1 MYHVYFHVS
10 MKFKFQKKKLLPELC
25 STSDPKKEKTE
36 LCFSSMGN
44 VLSLFPINVYI
55 EVTGL

>member
-10 MKFKFQKKKLLPELC
+10 RKFKFQKKKLFFELC
-25 STSDPKKEKTE
+25 STSDPKKEKQN
-36 LCFSSMGN
+36 C
-44 VLSLFPINVYI
+44 VLVVWAMFCLFFPINVYL